1 MMGPW
6 REEILVMIRAGS
18 RWALLLASCLQMA
31 TSGEAAER
39 EVRLRLLHNVT
50 RDIPAFPR
58 IAEPVDDAERKVNVA
73 LDQLDARARSAARDC
88 KPNAKGRGSWERMLS
103 VPVSGPGFL
112 SFYFADN
119 VFCGGAH
126 PNYSTAAI
134 VFDLRSGVAV
144 DWTKILPP
152 VLTGQI
158 ALLETSDGS
167 KITTLSS
174 FRLHRLYLDSYR
186 PVSGKADVDA
196 ADDECREAV
205 ANGRNGKPP
214 RMLVW
219 LKDTQGLAIQFNLEH
234 AMQAC
239 ADEVVVPIAV
249 LKTEGASADLVRA
262 LEAARPAQLT
272 P

>member
-1 MMGPW
+1 
-6 REEILVMIRAGS
+6 MIRAGS

-31 TSGEAAER
+31 TSAGAAER

-58 IAEPVDDAERKVNVA
+58 IADPVDDAERKVNVA
-73 LDQLDARARSAARDC
+73 LDHLDARARSAARDC
-88 KPNAKGRGSWERMLS
+88 KRDAKGRGSWERMLS
-103 VPVSGPGFL
+103 VPISAPGFL
-112 SFYFADN
+112 SFYFSDS

-126 PNYSTAAI
+126 PNYSTASI
-134 VFDLRSGVAV
+134 VYDLRSGAPV
-144 DWTKILPP
+144 DWTKSLPP
-152 VLTGQI
+152 ALTGEI

-174 FRLHRLYLDSYR
+174 VRRHRLYLNSYR
-186 PVSGKADVDA
+186 PVSGKADVDE

-214 RMLVW
+214 RMIAW
-219 LKDTQGLAIQFNLEH
+219 LKEKEGLAVQFNLEH

-239 ADEVVVPIAV
+239 ADEVVIPIAV
-249 LKTEGASADLVRA
+249 LKAEGASADLVRA

>member
-1 MMGPW
+1 MSMGV
-6 REEILVMIRAGS
+6 IAGK
-18 RWALLLASCLQMA
+18 LFQLAVGA
-31 TSGEAAER
+31 GAAER
-39 EVRLRLLHNVT
+39 EVRLRLLNDIS
-50 RDIPAFPR
+50 RDVPALPR
-58 IAEPVDDAERKVNVA
+58 IADPVNDAERKVNFA
-73 LDQLDARARSAARDC
+73 LDQLDARVRSAERDC
-88 KPNAKGRGSWERMLS
+88 RRDAKGRRSWERMLS
-103 VPVSGPGFL
+103 VPISAPGFL

-119 VFCGGAH
+119 VYCGGTH
-126 PNYSTAAI
+126 PNYSTASI
-134 VFDLRSGVAV
+134 VYDLRSGAPV
-144 DWTKILPP
+144 DWTKFLPP
-152 VLTGQI
+152 ALTGEI
-158 ALLETSDGS
+158 ALSETSDGS

-174 FRLHRLYLDSYR
+174 VRLHRLYLDSYR

-219 LKDTQGLAIQFNLEH
+219 LKDTEGLAIQSNLEH

-239 ADEVVVPIAV
+239 ADEVVIPIAV
-249 LKTEGASADLVRA
+249 LKAEGASADLVRA